1 MDLICK
7 SPDDEKLNIFI
18 TISQTLKSKD
28 IGCVASTFY
37 QGLLHDSVAVGGPP
51 KKGRDFKLFFLKCS
65 FQLQNTCLFLL

>member
-7 SPDDEKLNIFI
+7 SPDDEKLNTFI

-37 QGLLHDSVAVGGPP
+37 QGVLHDSVTVGG
-51 KKGRDFKLFFLKCS
+51 KKRERERF
-65 FQLQNTCLFLL
+65 